1 MGKPVD
7 DDDDDGDDGIED
19 NSEDDECFKL
29 SEGRVDPVNK

>member
-7 DDDDDGDDGIED
+7 DDDDDGDGIVD